1 MASNTGDREQDPLWS
16 YSIMLSLQDE
26 AISDICCFFLV
37 TSSKLAPLSLTF
49 MQSMQFE
56 EAKRGFG
63 DGLCSVTHGG
73 AVKICPVVQCFLHPL
88 LKLFQVPARIPSF
101 VS

>member
-1 MASNTGDREQDPLWS
+1 MASNTSDREQDPLWS

-26 AISDICCFFLV
+26 AISDICFFWV
-37 TSSKLAPLSLTF
+37 TSSKHAVLSLTF
-49 MQSMQFE
+49 MQSMRFE
-56 EAKRGFG
+56 EAKTRFWRRTVFT
-63 DGLCSVTHGG
+63 VTHGG
-73 AVKICPVVQCFLHPL
+73 AVKICPAAQYFLHPL